1 MALISVVKDA
11 HWIDLSPNH
20 KELREYLEN
29 SVQQV
34 CVERKPG
41 KVILVKGAFGIGK
54 TNTLHYLFHYGW
66 SKLSVPVLFVS
77 LEKLFP
83 VLEKYA
89 LQQPTKKIGNV
100 DLCNYL
106 DSLVKQAIEG
116 IKTNTP
122 NEMTNLFFFDW
133 SEGDLNDICPQFS
146 PLSLKKIEQRD
157 ENYIF
162 TDEQFDAFSYEI
174 INKAIESGNRT
185 LLLIDEFE
193 TKFAQLKSIVDA
205 SNGGELR
212 ELFDQVVE
220 SKVSFDLIVGNG
232 PASGY
237 ELKSENS
244 SRGSDDAESSRITP
258 KQVPFPLPETT
269 KVFLGTE
276 NKGLLNFA
284 WWASRCR
291 ARHFLRLKEAVGD
304 LEKLTSKK
312 SYAEFLSDFTFFSD
326 PIESSEEGSSPI
338 TYVKTEY
345 FNDFSEELKDEFLPK
360 LITEI
365 KPVAIS
371 FDSNR
376 DYILKSKKYLFC
388 SPNTVNISQKLL
400 PALAKDVNDGILKP
414 LKEKGTYL
422 ELDYDLTTRKY
433 FDFFLRSIANENNE
447 IAFGMVDDVSAD
459 QSFCELFLLPL
470 IHLSYDFITQYEEE
484 SITRNKQAAE
494 FLLNILSDIKNRMEK
509 KEIRT
514 LFPAT
519 YALFKKN
526 DYLDGDGFI
535 QLSLGAIR
543 ETYEQPIGEPKLN
556 YKNSNLD
563 SKIDSLQTLTRN
575 NIPVLKHSNNDV
587 DFYFIPNL
595 PDDRLSDYISILKQY
610 CNSTLFNATHANG
623 KNVSIF
629 IYFDEHNQHIENFKD
644 FVLFKNG
651 DITTPRSGFTL
662 QKLNFEFIKSQEL
675 NFPSQTSDFLD
686 SILKI
691 GIVGLQNSD
700 LNDEL
705 QYKIDNDTLEIKEI
719 VSVIKQPTW
728 TERKETRRTIEHFE
742 KVIFTNEES
751 ELVKMTKRARKN
763 YEDKLLEIIPQ
774 KAKLNQILDK
784 YIITDCLFS
793 GSDVEYGT
801 FTRKVINLFLYEHIE
816 LPTGLLNILKDA
828 FDFKINPNKT
838 EEKDTK
844 LSFWE
849 FKTFIQNH
857 GNKLKSH
864 KEKFNVEDSVLQNIS
879 QLSDILLEGN
889 KSANITKFC
898 EFLNGYEKPFT
909 ESYEREMDSL
919 YYSGK
924 HPIFETIY
932 NNNLAV
938 NIDRTNSKEILIT
951 QIGQKKQKISD
962 LRTSLAP
969 AIDELKEV
977 LKLDDVPFNYSTKL
991 GEFSSKVLI
1000 ELERLLETDETIS
1013 VLILCNEILSHTDKL
1028 LEGATSFS
1036 QQLLRLNRTLQSKHV
1051 AIKAIQDKTDEIY
1064 ADTFYNNVLVN
1075 IKKIKRQD
1083 YWSKIMLST
1092 IREIPQYSEI
1102 FKNKEDYSP
1111 SKKRKIDDKDIDGF
1125 LLQLDAKYTEKK
1137 ADIDKTQSSIT
1148 ASVEEIKEVLE
1159 LENKLKELLKTEE

>member
-29 SVQQV
+29 SVKQV
-34 CVERKPG
+34 CVEHKPG
-41 KVILVKGAFGIGK
+41 KVIMVKGAFGIGK

-66 SKLSVPVLFVS
+66 CKLGVPVLFVS

-89 LQQPTKKIGNV
+89 LEQPTKKIGNV

-106 DSLVKQAIEG
+106 DSLVKSAIEA

-122 NEMTNLFFFDW
+122 NDASSLFFFDW
-133 SEGDLNDICPQFS
+133 KDGDIRNFCAQFNQ
-146 PLSLKKIEQRD
+146 LSLKKIEKQD
-157 ENYIF
+157 ENYVF
-162 TDEQFDAFSYEI
+162 EGEQFNALTPEI
-174 INKAIESGNRT
+174 INNAISSNNRT

-193 TKFAQLKSIVDA
+193 TKFAQLKSIIDA

-212 ELFDQVVE
+212 ELFDQIVE
-220 SKVSFDLIVGNG
+220 NKVSFDLIIGNG

-244 SRGSDDAESSRITP
+244 SKGSDDAESSRITP
-258 KQVPFPLPETT
+258 KQVPFPFPETT

-291 ARHFLRLKEAVGD
+291 ARHFLRLKETVGN

-365 KPVAIS
+365 KPTAIS

-376 DYILKSKKYLFC
+376 DFILKSKKYLFC
-388 SPNTVNISQKLL
+388 SPNTVNISQRLL
-400 PALAKDVNDGILKP
+400 PALSKDVNDGILKP
-414 LKEKGTYL
+414 LKENGIYI
-422 ELDYDLTTRKY
+422 ELDYDLTIRKY

-447 IAFGMVDDVSAD
+447 ITFGMVDDVAAD

-470 IHLSYDFITQYEEE
+470 IHLSYDFITLYEEE

-494 FLLNILSDIKNRMEK
+494 LLLNILSDVKNKMEK

-514 LFPAT
+514 LFPST

-526 DYLDGDGFI
+526 DYLDGNGFI

-556 YKNSNLD
+556 YKNTDLE
-563 SKIDSLQTLTRN
+563 SKIESLNTLRN
-575 NIPVLKHSNNDV
+575 NIPVLKYSKNDV

-595 PDDRLSDYISILKQY
+595 PEDRLSDYISILKKY
-610 CNSTLFNATHANG
+610 CNDTLFNANHTNG
-623 KNVSIF
+623 KNVSTF
-629 IYFDEHNQHIENFKD
+629 IYFTEHNQLIENFKN
-644 FVLFKNG
+644 FVLFRNG
-651 DITTPRSGFTL
+651 DTNTPRAGFTL
-662 QKLNFEFIKSQEL
+662 QKLNFEFIKSQVL

-700 LNDEL
+700 LNGEL
-705 QYKIDNDTLEIKEI
+705 QCKIDNGTLEIKEI

-742 KVIFTNEES
+742 KVVFTNEES
-751 ELVKMTKRARKN
+751 ELVKMTKKARKN
-763 YEDKLLEIIPQ
+763 YDDKLLEIIPQ
-774 KAKLNQILDK
+774 KPKLSQVLDK
-784 YIITDCLFS
+784 YIISNALFS
-793 GSDVEYGT
+793 GSTEYGL
-801 FTRKVINLFLYEHIE
+801 FTKKIINLFLYEHTE
-816 LPTGLLNILKDA
+816 LPNELLNVLKEAYDSGL
-828 FDFKINPNKT
+828 KPNK
-838 EEKDTK
+838 EEKDAK
-844 LSFWE
+844 LSFLE

-857 GNKLKSH
+857 GNELKSH
-864 KEKFNVEDSVLQNIS
+864 KEKFNVEDSVLQSIS

-909 ESYEREMDSL
+909 ESYEREINSL

-932 NNNLAV
+932 NNNFASS
-938 NIDRTNSKEILIT
+938 IDRTNAKTVLIS
-951 QIGQKKQKISD
+951 QISQKKQSISN
-962 LRTSLAP
+962 LRTTLAP
-969 AIDELKEV
+969 VIDELKEV
-977 LKLDDVPFNYSTKL
+977 LKLDDTPFDYSTKL
-991 GEFSSKVLI
+991 GDFSSKILI
-1000 ELERLLETDETIS
+1000 ALERLLEIDNTIS
-1013 VLILCNEILSHTDKL
+1013 ILILCNEILSHTDKL
-1028 LEGATSFS
+1028 IEGATLFS
-1036 QQLLRLNRTLQSKHV
+1036 QQLTRLKNTLQSKFSQINSV
-1051 AIKAIQDKTDEIY
+1051 QEKTNAVFADK
-1064 ADTFYNNVLVN
+1064 FHNNVLVN
-1075 IKKIKRQD
+1075 IKKIKKQD
-1083 YWSKIMLST
+1083 YWSTIMLST
-1092 IREIPQYSEI
+1092 IKAISQYSNI

-1111 SKKRKIDDKDIDGF
+1111 SKKRWIDKEDIDGF
-1125 LLQLDAKYTEKK
+1125 IQQLDSRYTEKK
-1137 ADIDKTQSSIT
+1137 ANIDETQRNIES
-1148 ASVEEIKEVLE
+1148 AVEEIKEVLE
-1159 LENKLKELLKTEE
+1159 LENELKELLKTEE

>member
-1 MALISVVKDA
+1 MALISVVKNT

-34 CVERKPG
+34 CVEHKPG
-41 KVILVKGAFGIGK
+41 KVIMVKGAFGIGK

-66 SKLSVPVLFVS
+66 CKLSVPVLFVS

-83 VLEKYA
+83 VLERYA

-100 DLCNYL
+100 DLCDYL

-116 IKTNTP
+116 IKNNIP

-133 SEGDLNDICPQFS
+133 SEGDLNDNCQQFS
-146 PLSLKKIEQRD
+146 PLSLKRFEQQD

-162 TDEQFDAFSYEI
+162 KDEQFEALSYEI
-174 INKAIESGNRT
+174 IKNSIESGNRP

-220 SKVSFDLIVGNG
+220 NKVSFNLIIGNG

-237 ELKSENS
+237 ELKNENS
-244 SRGSDDAESSRITP
+244 SKGSDDAESSRITP

-304 LEKLTSKK
+304 ITKLTSKK

-345 FNDFSEELKDEFLPK
+345 FNDFSEEMKDEFLPR

-371 FDSNR
+371 FDNNR
-376 DYILKSKKYLFC
+376 NYILKSKKYLFC
-388 SPNTVNISQKLL
+388 SPSTINISQRLL

-414 LKEKGTYL
+414 LKENGTYL
-422 ELDYDLTTRKY
+422 ELDYDLTIRKY
-433 FDFFLRSIANENNE
+433 FDFFLRSIANVNNE
-447 IAFGMVDDVSAD
+447 IAFGMVDDVAAD

-470 IHLSYDFITQYEEE
+470 IHLCYDFITQYEEE

-494 FLLNILSDIKNRMEK
+494 FLLNILTDVKNKMEK

-556 YKNSNLD
+556 YKNTDLE
-563 SKIDSLQTLTRN
+563 SKIKLLNTLTRT
-575 NIPVLKHSNNDV
+575 NIPVLKHSKNDV

-595 PDDRLSDYISILKQY
+595 PDDRLSDYISILKKY
-610 CNSTLFNATHANG
+610 CNDTLFTANHANG
-623 KNVSIF
+623 KNVSTF
-629 IYFDEHNQHIENFKD
+629 IYFVEHNQLIENFKN
-644 FVLFKNG
+644 FVLFQNS
-651 DITTPRSGFTL
+651 DVTTPRAGFTL

-691 GIVGLQNSD
+691 GIIGLYNSE
-700 LNDEL
+700 LNEL
-705 QYKIDNDTLEIKEI
+705 SYKIDNNTLEIKEI
-719 VSVIKQPTW
+719 VNVIKQPTW
-728 TERKETRRTIEHFE
+728 TERKEARRTIEHFE
-742 KVIFTNEES
+742 KVVFTNEES
-751 ELVKMTKRARKN
+751 ELVKMTKKARGN
-763 YEDKLLEIIPQ
+763 YDYRLLEIIPQ

-784 YIITDCLFS
+784 YIITDSLFS
-793 GSDVEYGT
+793 GSDVEYGV
-801 FTRKVINLFLYEHIE
+801 FTKKIINLFLYEHTE

-828 FDFKINPNKT
+828 YDFKISPNKT

-849 FKTFIQNH
+849 FKSFIQKH
-857 GNKLKSH
+857 GTELNSH

-879 QLSDILLEGN
+879 NLCDILLEGN
-889 KSANITKFC
+889 TAQNITKLS
-898 EFLNGYEKPFT
+898 EYLTITETHFL
-909 ESYEREMDSL
+909 ESYVKQLEAFYL
-919 YYSGK
+919 GK
-924 HPIFETIY
+924 YPIFETIY

-938 NIDRTNSKEILIT
+938 NIDRRNRKEFLIT
-951 QIGQKKQKISD
+951 QIEKKKQEISE
-962 LRTSLAP
+962 LRTALAP
-969 AIDELKEV
+969 AIEELKEV
-977 LKLDDVPFNYSTKL
+977 LKLDDAPFDYSTKL

-1000 ELERLLETDETIS
+1000 ALERLLETDETIS
-1013 VLILCNEILSHTDKL
+1013 VLILCDEILSHTDKL

-1036 QQLLRLNRTLQSKHV
+1036 QQLSRLNSTLQSKYV
-1051 AIKAIQDKTDEIY
+1051 AIKAVQDKTDAVY

-1075 IKKIKRQD
+1075 IKKIKKQD

-1092 IREIPQYSEI
+1092 IREIPQYSDI

-1111 SKKRKIDDKDIDGF
+1111 SKKRKIDDKDIDSF
-1125 LLQLDAKYTEKK
+1125 ISQLDAKHTEKK
-1137 ADIDKTQSSIT
+1137 ADIDRTQSNIT
-1148 ASVEEIKEVLE
+1148 TSVEEIKEILE

>member
-1 MALISVVKDA
+1 MALISVAKDA
-11 HWIDLSPNH
+11 QWIDLSPNH
-20 KELREYLEN
+20 KELREYLEH

-34 CVERKPG
+34 CVEQKPG
-41 KVILVKGAFGIGK
+41 KVIMVKGAFGIGK

-66 SKLSVPVLFVS
+66 CKLGVPVLFVS

-100 DLCNYL
+100 DLCTYL
-106 DSLVKQAIEG
+106 DSLIKQAVDGIE
-116 IKTNTP
+116 TNTP

-133 SEGDLNDICPQFS
+133 ATGDLKDFCLQFKQ
-146 PLSLKKIEQRD
+146 LSLKKIEKQGEEYVFED
-157 ENYIF
+157 EKFESF
-162 TDEQFDAFSYEI
+162 TPETIS
-174 INKAIESGNRT
+174 KALVSGNRP

-193 TKFAQLKSIVDA
+193 TKFSQLKSIIDA

-220 SKVSFDLIVGNG
+220 NKVTFDLIIGNG

-244 SRGSDDAESSRITP
+244 GKGSDDAESSRITP

-304 LEKLTSKK
+304 LEKLTSKN
-312 SYAEFLSDFTFFSD
+312 SYAEFLNDFTFFSD

-360 LITEI
+360 LITDI
-365 KPVAIS
+365 KPVSIS
-371 FDSNR
+371 FDNNR

-388 SPNTVNISQKLL
+388 SPNTVNISQKLV
-400 PALAKDVNDGILKP
+400 PALAKDINEGILKP
-414 LKEKGTYL
+414 IKEQGKYL
-422 ELDYDLTTRKY
+422 ELDYDLTIRKY

-447 IAFGMVDDVSAD
+447 ITFGMVDDVAVD

-470 IHLSYDFITQYEEE
+470 IHLSYDFIIQYEEE
-484 SITRNKQAAE
+484 SITRNKQAVE
-494 FLLNILSDIKNRMEK
+494 FLLNILSDIKNRMEQK
-509 KEIRT
+509 DIRS

-535 QLSLGAIR
+535 QLALCAIR

-556 YKNSNLD
+556 YKNTDLE
-563 SKIDSLQTLTRN
+563 SKIQSLTTFNRN
-575 NIPVLKHSNNDV
+575 NIPVLKHCKNDV

-595 PDDRLSDYISILKQY
+595 PDNRLSDYISILKNY
-610 CNSTLFNATHANG
+610 CNETLFSANHTNG
-623 KNVSIF
+623 KNVSTF
-629 IYFDEHNQHIENFKD
+629 IYFAEHNQLIENFKN
-644 FVLFKNG
+644 FVLFKNS
-651 DITTPRSGFTL
+651 DINAPRAGFTL

-691 GIVGLQNSD
+691 GIVGLQNAD
-700 LNDEL
+700 LSSEL
-705 QYKIDNDTLEIKEI
+705 QPKIDNRTLEIKEI
-719 VSVIKQPTW
+719 VSVIKQPNW

-742 KVIFTNEES
+742 KVVFANEES
-751 ELVKMTKRARKN
+751 ELAKMTYRAREN
-763 YEDKLLEIIPQ
+763 YDDKLLEIISQ
-774 KAKLNQILDK
+774 KPKLNQILSK
-784 YIITDCLFS
+784 YIINESLFL

-801 FTRKVINLFLYEHIE
+801 FTKKIINLFLYEHTE
-816 LPTGLLNILKDA
+816 LPNGLLDILKEA
-828 FDFKINPNKT
+828 YDFKINPNKT
-838 EEKDTK
+838 EEKNTK

-849 FKTFIQNH
+849 FKTFIQKHRNEL
-857 GNKLKSH
+857 NSH
-864 KEKFNVEDSVLQNIS
+864 KEQFNTEDSVLQNIS
-879 QLSDILLEGN
+879 KLSEILLQGN
-889 KSANITKFC
+889 KVENLTKMC
-898 EFLNGYEKPFT
+898 EYLTNTETNFL
-909 ESYEREMDSL
+909 ESYVKQLEVF
-919 YYSGK
+919 YSGK
-924 HPIFETIY
+924 YPIFETIY
-932 NNNLAV
+932 NNNFAN
-938 NIDRTNSKEILIT
+938 NIDKASKKKILNT
-951 QIGQKKQKISD
+951 QISQKKQSISD

-969 AIDELKEV
+969 VIDELKEV
-977 LKLDDVPFNYSTKL
+977 LKLDDVPFDYSTKL

-1000 ELERLLETDETIS
+1000 ALERLLETDES
-1013 VLILCNEILSHTDKL
+1013 VSILILCCEILSHTDKL
-1028 LEGATSFS
+1028 IDGATSFS
-1036 QQLLRLNRTLQSKHV
+1036 QQLSRLNKALQTKHS
-1051 AIKAIQDKTDEIY
+1051 AIKAVQEKTDAIY
-1064 ADTFYNNVLVN
+1064 ADIFYNNVLIN
-1075 IKKIKRQD
+1075 IKKIKKQD
-1083 YWSKIMLST
+1083 YWGQIMLNT
-1092 IREIPQYSEI
+1092 IKAIPQYSDI

-1111 SKKRKIDDKDIDGF
+1111 NKKRLIDKDDVDKF
-1125 LLQLDAKYTEKK
+1125 VEQLDSKYTEKK
-1137 ADIDKTQSSIT
+1137 ADIDKTQNSISAT
-1148 ASVEEIKEVLE
+1148 VEEIKEVLE